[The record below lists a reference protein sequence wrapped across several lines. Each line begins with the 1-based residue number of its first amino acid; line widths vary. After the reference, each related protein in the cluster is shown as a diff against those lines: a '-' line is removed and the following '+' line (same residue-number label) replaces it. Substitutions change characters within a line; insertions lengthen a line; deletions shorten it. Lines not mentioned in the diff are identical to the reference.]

1 MQIRKFVI
9 YIIFNV
15 WTSTFL
21 FFTCLSTTTRIILAQ
36 SMLTPQ
42 AHIMNDSNCE
52 VWMYSFAKTTEP
64 KVLRFTYILNCT
76 LNIFLSLSA
85 ILLNA
90 VTMYAMQKTPSLPK
104 TLKNLKTLLLSL
116 AVSDVGVG
124 LLVQPFYSSLLIKC
138 LQRNI
143 PSCNTFNVFGII
155 CGLFSVA
162 SFLGIVA
169 VSVDRFL
176 AIHLHLRYQELVT
189 HKRVVVVV
197 ISIWLLSASGSSMH
211 LWVSSLVQ
219 SLCYIV
225 IVILSVL
232 ITALVY
238 IRIYL
243 TVRLHK
249 KKMQALKGQL
259 KQENRSEMENVA
271 SVVKSVVGI
280 FYVYLVFLACYL
292 PIIVHLAIAEMT
304 TTTSNAMKRFYLYS
318 YTVVFLNSSLNPVV
332 YCLKMRHV
340 RCAVKDILQKMFWYR
355 NRVLHLS

>member
-9 YIIFNV
+9 CIIFNV
-15 WTSTFL
+15 WTSAFL

-42 AHIMNDSNCE
+42 DHIMNDSNCE
-52 VWMYSFAKTTEP
+52 VWMYSFVETTEA

-85 ILLNA
+85 ILLNT
-90 VTMYAMQKTPSLPK
+90 VTMYAMQKTSSLP
-104 TLKNLKTLLLSL
+104 KNLKTLLLSL

-211 LWVSSLVQ
+211 LWVSSLVH

-318 YTVVFLNSSLNPVV
+318 YTVVFLNSSLNPIV

-340 RCAVKDILQKMFWYR
+340 RCAVKDVLQKMFWYR